1 MIISEQFLKCI
12 RSSIGVVCFRPIKK
26 IIHIY
31 FFTIL
36 HVIKKILCSQWELGD
51 VYTISWGQINHQWLD
66 LAPNNTVHREGDAAA
81 KISSWSA
88 LRGQIEISTSIKIPI
103 SLTLLTSS
111 YIPLHPDLQRCQTRH
126 SFSPFFSDFYKGGRF
141 TQIII
146 ISWMNQTDLRSGC
159 REEIKASNK
168 VLIMPVSFLLHP
180 VFGLIFQSVG
190 KLYLSEEI
198 GLPLPGITWKEK
210 SKWGF
215 FWT

>member
-1 MIISEQFLKCI
+1 MF
-12 RSSIGVVCFRPIKK
+12 
-26 IIHIY
+26 
-31 FFTIL
+31 IL
-36 HVIKKILCSQWELGD
+36 W
-51 VYTISWGQINHQWLD
+51 SWGQINHQWLD

-111 YIPLHPDLQRCQTRH
+111 YIPLYPDLQRCQTRH

-215 FWT
+215 FFGLGLYSNTFCIEPCFEA

>member
-1 MIISEQFLKCI
+1 MF
-12 RSSIGVVCFRPIKK
+12 
-26 IIHIY
+26 
-31 FFTIL
+31 IL
-36 HVIKKILCSQWELGD
+36 WR
-51 VYTISWGQINHQWLD
+51 WGQINHQWLD

-168 VLIMPVSFLLHP
+168 VLIMPGSF
-180 VFGLIFQSVG
+180 FFTSSSVRAH
-190 KLYLSEEI
+190 LSKCWQT
-198 GLPLPGITWKEK
+198 LSL
-210 SKWGF
+210 WGNRATPPWNHMKRKIKMVF
-215 FWT
+215 FWTWLV

>member
-1 MIISEQFLKCI
+1 MF
-12 RSSIGVVCFRPIKK
+12 
-26 IIHIY
+26 
-31 FFTIL
+31 IL
-36 HVIKKILCSQWELGD
+36 WR
-51 VYTISWGQINHQWLD
+51 WGQINHQWLD

-111 YIPLHPDLQRCQTRH
+111 YIPLYPDLQRCQTRH

-210 SKWGF
+210 SKWF
-215 FWT
+215 FLVLACIVIPFALSHALRHSDF

>member
-1 MIISEQFLKCI
+1 MF
-12 RSSIGVVCFRPIKK
+12 
-26 IIHIY
+26 
-31 FFTIL
+31 IL
-36 HVIKKILCSQWELGD
+36 WR
-51 VYTISWGQINHQWLD
+51 WGQINHQWLD

-210 SKWGF
+210 SKWVF
-215 FWT
+215 FLDLACIVIPFALSHALRHSDF

>member
-1 MIISEQFLKCI
+1 MF
-12 RSSIGVVCFRPIKK
+12 
-26 IIHIY
+26 
-31 FFTIL
+31 IL
-36 HVIKKILCSQWELGD
+36 W
-51 VYTISWGQINHQWLD
+51 SWGQINHQWLD

-111 YIPLHPDLQRCQTRH
+111 YIPLHPDLQGCQTRH

-210 SKWGF
+210 SKWVF
-215 FWT
+215 FLTWLV

>member
-1 MIISEQFLKCI
+1 MF
-12 RSSIGVVCFRPIKK
+12 
-26 IIHIY
+26 
-31 FFTIL
+31 IL
-36 HVIKKILCSQWELGD
+36 WR
-51 VYTISWGQINHQWLD
+51 WGQINHQWLD

-103 SLTLLTSS
+103 SLTLLSLLI
-111 YIPLHPDLQRCQTRH
+111 YPCIPICRAVKPDTL
-126 SFSPFFSDFYKGGRF
+126 FLPFFSDFYKGGRF

-210 SKWGF
+210 SKWF
-215 FWT
+215 FFLDLACIVIPFALSHALRHSDF